1 MPSPRA
7 GQRAILVVWGP
18 VCDTSVMNAT
28 LFLYLGSENV
38 ARGRLYPFRAA
49 FQFIVNQMNV
59 LAQAAGP
66 SPVDLWICG
75 PTFSENINK
84 NSPRN
89 DAENSQKQP
98 ARAARRAP
106 LTSCGCVPSNLI

>member
-1 MPSPRA
+1 M
-7 GQRAILVVWGP
+7 
-18 VCDTSVMNAT
+18 
-28 LFLYLGSENV
+28 
-38 ARGRLYPFRAA
+38 FRAA

-84 NSPRN
+84 SSPRN

-106 LTSCGCVPSNLI
+106 LTSCHPILI